1 MLKSNVLN
9 NSSLGPLSLHSERLA
24 FLGGLVRQTQPET
37 VVETEVAA
45 ASVKSRLNVYLGWVK
60 PIEKAYKH
68 TNEANAA
75 TAQRDLKTQNHITYS
90 ASQKACRKFYGCW
103 FHSIAIRHSQL
114 HRAYNVR
121 MKGNLQ
127 KQRAST
133 KIKFLTALYCTNGV
147 CITGFRTLWAHEW
160 FSSCTSFSITIQT
173 WMMIFQGFLIF
184 EQYKFCVSAE
194 LF

>member
-114 HRAYNVR
+114 HRAYSENER
-121 MKGNLQ
+121 QLTKTKGINENQ
-127 KQRAST
+127 ISHC
-133 KIKFLTALYCTNGV
+133 IILYEWGMYY
-147 CITGFRTLWAHEW
+147 GLSYTL
-160 FSSCTSFSITIQT
+160 ST
-173 WMMIFQGFLIF
+173 WMIFFLHFFFHHNPNMNDDISG
-184 EQYKFCVSAE
+184 VSHIWAI
-194 LF
+194 